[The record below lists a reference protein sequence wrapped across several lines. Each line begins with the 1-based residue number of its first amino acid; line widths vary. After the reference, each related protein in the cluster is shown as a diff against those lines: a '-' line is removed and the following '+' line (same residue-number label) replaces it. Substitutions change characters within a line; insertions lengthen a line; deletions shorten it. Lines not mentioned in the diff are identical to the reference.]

1 MKSIVKFQIIF
12 SIVFLVGLTKVA
24 GDNLPEQ
31 VHLAIGRDASTMVVS
46 WVTMAPT
53 MLPIVKYGTSAL
65 THGTLG
71 DTTDFEYNGVH
82 RYIHTVT
89 IDNLD
94 PSTIYSLTHGTL
106 GDTVDFEYNGVH
118 RYIHTVTIDNL
129 DPSTIYYYKVGS
141 GDGMSKKIYQ
151 FQSFPKGNNFSLR
164 VCAFG
169 DLGYLNGTSIPYL
182 IQAAERGDFDMIIHI
197 GDIAYDLHTDNGER
211 GDLYMK
217 ELEPLFSRV
226 PYMVI
231 AGNHEDDGK
240 NFSHYQNR
248 FKMPGLDNQFYSFDL
263 GAVHFVGVST
273 EYYGFFYEY
282 GQQPVFN
289 QYNWLSNDL
298 QKANQNRAN
307 IPWII
312 SYQHRPFYCSNDN
325 SVECRSFENW
335 LVRTGY
341 EEMPGLEKL
350 FIENGM
356 DIGFWGHEHSYERF
370 YPVANRTLF
379 IENGMDIG
387 FWGHEHSYERFY
399 PVANRTVYN
408 DGMHPYK
415 NAAAPTYI
423 ISGSAGCHTPKASFG
438 PPNPASAF
446 RSDDFGY
453 TLMTVYNQTH
463 IHLEQISVEKAGV
476 IDDIWV
482 IKDKGYRMTAKS
494 RPSIKF
500 PPAIYQENCSARDHR
515 CRQEFEIR
523 KRVSE
528 KGFAM

>member
-1 MKSIVKFQIIF
+1 MKSILKFIIF
-12 SIVFLVGLTKVA
+12 MPLLLLIA
-24 GDNLPEQ
+24 ADNGPEQ
-31 VHLAIGRDASTMVVS
+31 VHLSIGRDSSTMVVT
-46 WVTMAPT
+46 WVTMQPAMT
-53 MLPIVKYGTSAL
+53 PIVKYGTSTL

-82 RYIHTVT
+82 RYIHSVT
-89 IDNLD
+89 IDNLE
-94 PSTIYSLTHGTL
+94 PST
-106 GDTVDFEYNGVH
+106 V
-118 RYIHTVTIDNL
+118 
-129 DPSTIYYYKVGS
+129 YYYQVGS
-141 GDGMSKKIYQ
+141 GNGMSKKIYQ
-151 FQSFPKGNNFSLR
+151 FKSFPKGNNFPLK

-182 IQAAERGDFDMIIHI
+182 IQAAQRGDFDMIIHI
-197 GDIAYDLHTDNGER
+197 GDIAYDLHTNNGER
-211 GDLYMK
+211 GDLYMN
-217 ELEPLFSRV
+217 ELEPLFSLV

-240 NFSHYQNR
+240 NFSHFQNR
-248 FKMPGLDNQFYSFDL
+248 FKMPGFDNQFYSFDL

-289 QYNWLSNDL
+289 QYDWLSKDL
-298 QKANQNRAN
+298 HKANQNREN

-312 SYQHRPFYCSNDN
+312 SFQHRPFYFSNDN
-325 SVECRSFENW
+325 SMECRSFENW

-341 EEMPGLEKL
+341 EEMPGLEGI
-350 FIENGM
+350 FDE
-356 DIGFWGHEHSYERF
+356 
-370 YPVANRTLF
+370 T
-379 IENGMDIG
+379 GMDIG

-399 PVANRTVYN
+399 PVANRTVYY
-408 DGMHPYK
+408 DGANSYK
-415 NAAAPTYI
+415 NAPAPTYI

-453 TLMTVYNQTH
+453 TLMTVYNHTH

-482 IKDKGYRMTAKS
+482 IKDKGYQRSTKNRS
-494 RPSIKF
+494 SIKF
-500 PPAIYQENCSARDHR
+500 PPAIFQESCSARDHQ
-515 CRQEFEIR
+515 CR
-523 KRVSE
+523 K
-528 KGFAM
+528 